1 MGQQSIIWLL
11 EYDTEI
17 LNKNNEHL
25 IKLNCLLNYITEI
38 ILFIDVAYGQAEIIV
53 RDILR
58 QYNSKINLID
68 DSSNCVNMKVAKIS
82 ILAKNSLNF

>member
-1 MGQQSIIWLL
+1 L

-25 IKLNCLLNYITEI
+25 IRLNCLLNYITEI
-38 ILFIDVAYGQAEIIV
+38 ILFIDVAYGQAELIV

-68 DSSNCVNMKVAKIS
+68 DSSIYLD
-82 ILAKNSLNF
+82 I